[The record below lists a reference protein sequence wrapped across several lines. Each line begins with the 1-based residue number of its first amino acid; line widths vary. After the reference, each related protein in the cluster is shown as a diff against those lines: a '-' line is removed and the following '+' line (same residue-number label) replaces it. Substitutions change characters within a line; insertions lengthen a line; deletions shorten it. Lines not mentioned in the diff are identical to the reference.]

1 MKTLISNEYRTSSLS
16 VQSVMTE
23 ANEARGYDLD
33 PADLLIDIEKDAD
46 ALWKAEQ
53 SEEPRE
59 AFIDRFVS
67 LAIANL

>member
-16 VQSVMTE
+16 VRSVMTE

-33 PADLLIDIEKDAD
+33 PADLLIAFEEDAD

-53 SEEPRE
+53 SEESRE

>member
-1 MKTLISNEYRTSSLS
+1 MKTLMSNEYRTASLS
-16 VQSVMTE
+16 IPSVMGE

-33 PADLLIDIEKDAD
+33 PADLLIAFEEDAD

-53 SEEPRE
+53 SGESRGV
-59 AFIDRFVS
+59 FVDRFVS

>member
-1 MKTLISNEYRTSSLS
+1 MKTLISNEHRTSSLS
-16 VQSVMTE
+16 VPSVMTE

-33 PADLLIDIEKDAD
+33 PADLLIAFEEDAD

-53 SEEPRE
+53 SEGPRE

>member
-16 VQSVMTE
+16 VRSVMTE

-33 PADLLIDIEKDAD
+33 PADLLIAFEEDAD

-53 SEEPRE
+53 SEEPRG
-59 AFIDRFVS
+59 AFVDRFVS
-67 LAIANL
+67 LAISNL

>member
-16 VQSVMTE
+16 VPSVMTE

-33 PADLLIDIEKDAD
+33 PADLLIAFEEDAD
-46 ALWKAEQ
+46 ALWRAEQ
-53 SEEPRE
+53 SEESRE

>member
-1 MKTLISNEYRTSSLS
+1 MKTLISNEFRTSSLS
-16 VQSVMTE
+16 VPFVMTE

-33 PADLLIDIEKDAD
+33 PADLLIAFEEDAA

-59 AFIDRFVS
+59 AFINRFVS